1 MDRRRRRLLLL
12 AGVATAAGATA
23 YLLWRHVTATQLAE
37 GAKNGEGGH
46 DSDGGTVEGAGEK
59 RKGKVGKKKTKV
71 GWRVSAQYEL
81 LCLGV
86 SVLHVC
92 QYVTKHTVCT
102 HACMYVFVHVC
113 IFLCLYIPVASHQCD
128 LDHCHLP
135 WVCVTSRNFSNALLF

>member
-12 AGVATAAGATA
+12 AGVATASGATA

-71 GWRVSAQYEL
+71 GWRVSAQHEL
-81 LCLGV
+81 L
-86 SVLHVC
+86 
-92 QYVTKHTVCT
+92 
-102 HACMYVFVHVC
+102 
-113 IFLCLYIPVASHQCD
+113 
-128 LDHCHLP
+128 
-135 WVCVTSRNFSNALLF
+135 